1 MLRASAPRF
10 GPRRQDHFVQQGDNR
25 MITRTTR
32 TAIHHR
38 IVEHNGTVYIGG
50 LVADDRSKD
59 MKGQTE
65 EICAKL
71 DALLAEAGTSKDK
84 LLSAMIYAT
93 DFSQKDGLNE
103 AWTTWLDPEHLPVR
117 AFIGVAELGKDVL
130 VEIVVTAAK

>member
-1 MLRASAPRF
+1 
-10 GPRRQDHFVQQGDNR
+10 
-25 MITRTTR
+25 MITRSIR
-32 TAIHHR
+32 TKIHHR
-38 IVEHNGTVYIGG
+38 IVEHENTIYIGG
-50 LVADDRSKD
+50 LVADDRTKD

-71 DALLAEAGTSKDK
+71 DALLAEAGSSKEK

-117 AFIGVAELGKDVL
+117 AFLGVAQLGEGVL